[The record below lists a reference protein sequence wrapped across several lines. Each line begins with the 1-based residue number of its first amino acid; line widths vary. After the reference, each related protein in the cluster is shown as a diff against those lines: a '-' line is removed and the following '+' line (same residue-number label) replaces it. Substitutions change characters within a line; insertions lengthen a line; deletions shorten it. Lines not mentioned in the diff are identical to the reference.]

1 LILPVG
7 ALVSWSVSAP
17 TRTRMQRLLMLI
29 SMTCACALQRAYVVQ
44 PRGGLPSMS
53 VDPSFWQAKQARA
66 RYQMEKET
74 SLLDELMEREQIL
87 MEQLFTAQQG
97 GVVAA
102 ATAADPNLQ
111 LELEQALTAL
121 AASEQQRE
129 IDVQKTG
136 AYWLE
141 KVKDLRG
148 KLGAE
153 AAPAAVDPSLQLELE
168 QALTALAASEQQ
180 REVDVQ
186 KTAAYWLSEVAT
198 LRGRLGAAEA
208 GVEAAS
214 SATEAAAA
222 VAWQEGVEAAAAEA
236 ARSEQ

>member
-1 LILPVG
+1 
-7 ALVSWSVSAP
+7 
-17 TRTRMQRLLMLI
+17 MQRLLMLI

-74 SLLDELMEREQIL
+74 SLLDELMERGQIL